1 MSRRF
6 RRWSRPG
13 ATFADRRDAGR
24 RLAAQLAA
32 KRITEGVVVGLA
44 RGGVEVGAE
53 VAGRLKMP
61 LDALGVR
68 KIGHPLQPEYAI
80 GAVTPDGGVHLRP
93 DTDLDPS
100 EVAAATS
107 AALAD
112 AAALDGRLHAGRP
125 AVDLAGRTCVLVD
138 DGLAT
143 GATMAAAVSWAR
155 RRGAARVIVAVPV
168 GAPATVEALGQP
180 ADGVVCLEEP
190 EALGSVGE
198 WYDDFGQV
206 SDDRVVELL
215 ADADPRR

>member
-6 RRWSRPG
+6 RRWSRP
-13 ATFADRRDAGR
+13 AAMFADRRDAGER
-24 RLAAQLAA
+24 LATRLAAEG
-32 KRITEGVVVGLA
+32 ITDGVIVGLA
-44 RGGVEVGAE
+44 RGGVDVGAE
-53 VAGRLKMP
+53 VARRLRMP
-61 LDALGVR
+61 LDALAVR
-68 KIGHPLQPEYAI
+68 KIGHPLQPEYAV

-93 DTDLDPS
+93 DGDLDAS
-100 EVAAATS
+100 EVAAAAS
-107 AALAD
+107 AALAE

-155 RRGAARVIVAVPV
+155 GRGARRVIVAVPV
-168 GAPATVEALGQP
+168 GAPATVDVLGQL
-180 ADGVVCLEEP
+180 ADGVVCLETP
-190 EALGSVGE
+190 DALGSVGE

-215 ADADPRR
+215 REA

>member
-6 RRWSRPG
+6 RRWSRP
-13 ATFADRRDAGR
+13 AARFADRRDAGR
-24 RLAAQLAA
+24 RLAARLAA
-32 KRITEGVVVGLA
+32 EAITEGVVVGLA

-53 VAGRLKMP
+53 VARRLQMP
-61 LDALGVR
+61 LDALAVR

-93 DTDLDPS
+93 GTDLNPS
-100 EVAAATS
+100 EVAAAAS
-107 AALAD
+107 AALAE
-112 AAALDGRLHAGRP
+112 AAALDRRLHAGRP
-125 AVDLAGRTCVLVD
+125 AIDLAGRTCVLVD

-155 RRGAARVIVAVPV
+155 GRGAGRVIVGVPV
-168 GAPATVEALGQP
+168 GAPATVDALGQR
-180 ADGVVCLEEP
+180 ADGVVCLEAP
-190 EALGSVGE
+190 DALGSVGE

-215 ADADPRR
+215 RDA

>member
-1 MSRRF
+1 M
-6 RRWSRPG
+6 
-13 ATFADRRDAGR
+13 FADRLDAGG
-24 RLAAQLAA
+24 RLATRLGAEV
-32 KRITEGVVVGLA
+32 ITDGVVIGLA

-53 VAGRLKMP
+53 VARRLQMP
-61 LDALGVR
+61 LDALAVR

-80 GAVTPDGGVHLRP
+80 GAVTPDGGIHLRP
-93 DTDLDPS
+93 GTELDPS
-100 EVAAATS
+100 EVAAAAS

-125 AVDLAGRTCVLVD
+125 AVELAGRTCVLVD

-155 RRGAARVIVAVPV
+155 GRGARRVIVAVPV
-168 GAPATVEALGQP
+168 GAPATVDVIEPL
-180 ADGVVCLEEP
+180 ADGLVCLETP
-190 EALGSVGE
+190 DALGSVGE

-206 SDDRVVELL
+206 ADDRVVELL

>member
-6 RRWSRPG
+6 RRWSRSAP
-13 ATFADRRDAGR
+13 TFADRGDAGR
-24 RLAAQLAA
+24 RLAARMAA
-32 KRITEGVVVGLA
+32 EGVREGVVVGLA

-53 VAGRLKMP
+53 VARRLRMP
-61 LDALGVR
+61 LDALAVR

-80 GAVTPDGGVHLRP
+80 GAVTPDGGIHLRP
-93 DTDLDPS
+93 DSDLDGS
-100 EVAAATS
+100 AVAAAAS

-112 AAALDGRLHAGRP
+112 AAALDERLHAGHP
-125 AVDLAGRTCVLVD
+125 AVDLAGRTCLLVD

-155 RRGAARVIVAVPV
+155 GRGAARVVVAVPV
-168 GAPATVEALGQP
+168 GAPATVEALGQL
-180 ADGVVCLEEP
+180 ADGVVCLEAP
-190 EALGSVGE
+190 DTLGSVGE

-215 ADADPRR
+215 GEA